1 MDLELLFQV
10 CLPGLHITLGFFL
23 RLFTL
28 LEDECHKLD
37 LELAALKSPL
47 ESDWASY
54 TSYTSRVHQERV
66 LLDKTDTLKTE
77 LRYLNQTLS
86 YLVLH
91 TTTSTIASPAITAV
105 ANLMKGRKAQLA
117 DLVSGLDNL
126 PQVVLY
132 YVIIILKEKELATLQ
147 KGKKAPRKDG
157 PFVRHLWPL
166 SMCLYRQAYYS
177 GSFVGNHVHTALIT
191 P

>member
-54 TSYTSRVHQERV
+54 TSYTSMVHQERV

-105 ANLMKGRKAQLA
+105 ANVMKGRKAQLA
-117 DLVSGLDNL
+117 DLVSFDSGLHNL
-126 PQVVLY
+126 LQLVLY
-132 YVIIILKEKELATLQ
+132 YVITGKRTSHSS
-147 KGKKAPRKDG
+147 KG
-157 PFVRHLWPL
+157 
-166 SMCLYRQAYYS
+166 
-177 GSFVGNHVHTALIT
+177 
-191 P
+191 